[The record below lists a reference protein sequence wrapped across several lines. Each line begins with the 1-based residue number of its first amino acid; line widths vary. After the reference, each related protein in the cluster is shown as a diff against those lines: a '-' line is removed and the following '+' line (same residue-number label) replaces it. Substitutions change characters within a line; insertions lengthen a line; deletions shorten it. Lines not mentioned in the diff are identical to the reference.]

1 MAPTESSTW
10 GVPAHITGI
19 FRVVEHEDL
28 LQMGSLGAGFSIE
41 RLITTRIIAKH
52 APATKTTVFFNNK
65 RINGCVSLAVIKQFQ
80 SYLEHF
86 SIRIEHNSELPM
98 QAGFGTSGAGAL
110 GTAFALNE
118 LFQLEK
124 SPEELGQ
131 AAHRAE
137 VECRTGL
144 GDVLAQMVGKGE
156 LRVKAG
162 APGIGKIV
170 FLDWPKDQLVLSV
183 ALGPLPTKKIITNPQ
198 MIQRIN
204 QYSVEALERLK
215 AAPNLPEFLKASYY
229 FAEKTS
235 LMTKRVQALLDT
247 VIKEGFKG
255 SMIMLGQSVFVVG
268 VKEELKRCQNII
280 LKKFPKAKMWLDP
293 LAQKGPRIV

>member
-1 MAPTESSTW
+1 MAPIESSTW
-10 GVPAHITGI
+10 GIPAHITGI
-19 FRVVEHEDL
+19 FRVVEHTDL
-28 LQMGSLGAGFSIE
+28 LQMGSLGAGFSIN
-41 RLITTRIIAKH
+41 RLITTRIIVKK
-52 APATKTTVFFNNK
+52 APRTKATVFFNNE
-65 RINGCVSLAVIKQFQ
+65 RIQGCVSLAVMKQFQ

-86 SIRIEHNSELPM
+86 SIRVEHNSELPM

-110 GTAFALNE
+110 GMAFALNE

-137 VECRTGL
+137 VQCRTGL

-170 FLDWPKDQLVLSV
+170 FLDWPKDQLVLSI
-183 ALGPLPTKKIITNPQ
+183 ALGPLSTKKIITNPL

-215 AAPNLPEFLKASYY
+215 AAPNLQEFLKASYY
-229 FAEKTS
+229 FAEKTA
-235 LMTKRVQALLDT
+235 LMSKEVRELLDT
-247 VIKEGFKG
+247 VTKEGFK
-255 SMIMLGQSVFVVG
+255 
-268 VKEELKRCQNII
+268 
-280 LKKFPKAKMWLDP
+280 
-293 LAQKGPRIV
+293 